1 MIGIFKKRQKQEF
14 EQKGFF
20 KKLKEGLSKTRSGL
34 QGRIDRLISGK
45 KVIDEEILDE
55 IEEVLFTADLGV
67 KTAQEL
73 IDMLRGGV
81 SQKELKNPEAL
92 KEALKKKMI
101 EFLNVPEVKHPVPTE
116 SEPFV
121 IMVIGINGVGKTTT
135 IAKVGHM
142 MKEQGL
148 KVMFVAGDTF
158 RAAAIEQLQIWGER
172 VGAEVISQREGADP
186 SAVVFDAITSALTR
200 GFDVVLIDTA
210 GRLHTK
216 RNLMEE
222 LKKIQRVAGKRLPG
236 APHEVWL
243 VLDATTGQN
252 AIIQAEMF
260 QKEIGITDI
269 ILTKLDGTSKGGVVV
284 GITNQLKVPVRYI
297 GIGEGMDDLREFDP
311 EQFVN
316 AIFEENKDN

>member
-1 MIGIFKKRQKQEF
+1 MIGIFKKREKQESDS
-14 EQKGFF
+14 KGFF
-20 KKLKEGLSKTRSGL
+20 SKLKKGLSKTRSGL
-34 QGRIDRLISGK
+34 KGRIDRVISGK
-45 KVIDEEILDE
+45 KEIDEQILEE

-73 IDMLRGGV
+73 IDMVRDGV
-81 SQKELKNPEAL
+81 GRKELQNPEAL
-92 KEALKKKMI
+92 KYALKQKML
-101 EFLNVPEVKHPVPTE
+101 EFLDVPEIEHPVP
-116 SEPFV
+116 SHGEPLV

-135 IAKVGHM
+135 IAKAGYM
-142 MKEQGL
+142 MGKEGK

-172 VGAEVISQREGADP
+172 VGAEVISQKQGADP
-186 SAVVFDAITSALTR
+186 SAVVYDGITSAMSR

-216 RNLMEE
+216 KNLMDE
-222 LKKIQRVAGKRLPG
+222 LKKIKRVAGKRLPG

-252 AIIQAEMF
+252 AIMQAEMF

-284 GITNQLKVPVRYI
+284 GISNQLKIPVRYI

-311 EQFVN
+311 VQFVN
-316 AIFEENKDN
+316 AIFEESKTN